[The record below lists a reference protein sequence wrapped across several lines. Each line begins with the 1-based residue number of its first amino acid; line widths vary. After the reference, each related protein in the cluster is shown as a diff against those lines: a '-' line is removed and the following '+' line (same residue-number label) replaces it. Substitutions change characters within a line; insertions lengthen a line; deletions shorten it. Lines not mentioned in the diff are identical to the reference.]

1 MYMAWLPCM
10 WVVVLPFMGFLFSGW
25 EKKHS
30 SCHHAAISSTNLR
43 KPTSVTYIWKHLQRT
58 STGCGVFGKVARLR
72 PFSSFKRPRNQPDT
86 CYRGLAWTDRYRCW
100 VQIQRFQKEEM
111 LETPKDSWLEGEN
124 DPFSGSMLGFPEVV
138 GIWVERSSTCWDL
151 NLSFW
156 NTFFPEGNHTIQVNK
171 VNNKKSW
178 CNNLCSTEMAFVG
191 SLRFEVA
198 RIRRVQFLEM
208 ELEAT
213 QRFGGGCWF
222 SAHGAVPWDVLGMDL
237 MNWALSKWLPWL
249 CKYKNIYVY
258 IYIFMIH
265 VDFVAVMHIQS
276 MSMYNS
282 MSDPHHALPNYVR
295 ILSHSA
301 SEVRVLRRSHQGCL
315 PNFMKFT
322 SWNRQGIVQ
331 AQPFERENTS
341 VPMLKTSWWVA
352 NNP

>member
-111 LETPKDSWLEGEN
+111 LETPKDSWLEGES

-156 NTFFPEGNHTIQVNK
+156 NTFFPERRKSHNPSEQGQQQ
-171 VNNKKSW
+171 KK
-178 CNNLCSTEMAFVG
+178 L
-191 SLRFEVA
+191 
-198 RIRRVQFLEM
+198 VQQPL
-208 ELEAT
+208 
-213 QRFGGGCWF
+213 QHWNGVCWF
-222 SAHGAVPWDVLGMDL
+222 SPFRGGPHPTSAVLGNGARGDS
-237 MNWALSKWLPWL
+237 ALRGGVYSRRVVLFPEMSWEWIWWFEHCQSDCLGF
-249 CKYKNIYVY
+249 VY
-258 IYIFMIH
+258 IYIYIYMIH
-265 VDFVAVMHIQS
+265 VDFVAVMHII
-276 MSMYNS
+276 
-282 MSDPHHALPNYVR
+282 YVY
-295 ILSHSA
+295 
-301 SEVRVLRRSHQGCL
+301 V
-315 PNFMKFT
+315 
-322 SWNRQGIVQ
+322 
-331 AQPFERENTS
+331 
-341 VPMLKTSWWVA
+341 
-352 NNP
+352 